1 MKKTIS
7 IWMMVFGIFTAL
19 NAGAET
25 PETVPAAPDAK
36 AAEQQAMMQKVK
48 ERTSP
53 TEAHKVLEP
62 LAGQWT
68 YTAKFWMPLEA
79 QPEETTGTSQN
90 TMIFGGRFLKQ
101 EAKGTWM
108 NEPFEGIG
116 YTGYDNIKAEYESV
130 WLDSMATGLMTS
142 SGQYDA
148 VSKTLRLLGANSCPL
163 TGEKARPGRS
173 ELTITDNDHNTY
185 AFYMIGPDG
194 KEFKAM
200 EIVYQRRS

>member
-7 IWMMVFGIFTAL
+7 VWFMIFGIFAAV
-19 NAGAET
+19 NASAEI
-25 PETVPAAPDAK
+25 PEVAPAAADAK
-36 AAEQQAMMQKVK
+36 AVEQEALMQKMK

-53 TEAHKVLEP
+53 TEAHKALEP
-62 LAGQWT
+62 LAGEWT
-68 YTAKFWMPLEA
+68 YAAKFWMLPEGK
-79 QPEETTGTSQN
+79 PEETTGTSQN

-101 EAKGTWM
+101 ETKGTWM

-148 VSKTLRLLGANSCPL
+148 ATKMLRLSGANSCPL

-173 ELTITDNDHNTY
+173 ELTITDNDHHTY
-185 AFYMIGPDG
+185 AFYMAGPDG
-194 KEFKAM
+194 KEFKMM
-200 EIVYQRRS
+200 EIVYQRKS